1 MKRGLIMNELQANTS
16 VNYELE
22 ELVCKLKENNTFNL
36 ELAKRVDY
44 LEKIQP
50 VNPVI
55 TSFLNS
61 ARKSHILQ
69 ILGGKSSKAY
79 QNKKLVSEVYRAAAN
94 DFKTKFMIARYDLL
108 RQTDQSTAMGYWQT
122 WIPSQDLLKR
132 IAKINA

>member
-1 MKRGLIMNELQANTS
+1 MNELQANTS

-22 ELVCKLKENNTFNL
+22 ELVIKLKENNTFNL

-61 ARKSHILQ
+61 SRKSHILK

-94 DFKTKFMIARYDLL
+94 DFKSKFMIARYDLL
-108 RQTDQSTAMGYWQT
+108 RQNDQARAMGYWQN
-122 WIPSQDLLKR
+122 WLPNEDLLKR
-132 IAKINA
+132 ITKINS

>member
-1 MKRGLIMNELQANTS
+1 MNELQANAS

-22 ELVCKLKENNTFNL
+22 ELVLKLRENNTFNQ

-55 TSFLNS
+55 TSFLNT
-61 ARKSHILQ
+61 ARKQHVLK

-79 QNKKLVSEVYRAAAN
+79 QNKKLVSEVYRSAAN
-94 DFKTKFMIARYDLL
+94 DFKSKFMIARYDLL
-108 RQTDQSTAMGYWQT
+108 RQTDQASAMNYWQN
-122 WIPSQDLLKR
+122 WLPNQDLLKR
-132 IAKINA
+132 IRQSNA

>member
-1 MKRGLIMNELQANTS
+1 MNEILANS
-16 VNYELE
+16 LANFELE
-22 ELVCKLKENNTFNL
+22 ELVLKLKENNTFNQ

-61 ARKSHILQ
+61 ARKTHVLQ

-79 QNKKLVSEVYRAAAN
+79 EDKKLVSDVYRSAAN
-94 DFKTKFMIARYDLL
+94 DFKSKFMIARYDLL
-108 RQTDQSTAMGYWQT
+108 RQTDQASAMVYWQN
-122 WIPSQDLLKR
+122 WLPNQDLLKR
-132 IAKINA
+132 ITKINS